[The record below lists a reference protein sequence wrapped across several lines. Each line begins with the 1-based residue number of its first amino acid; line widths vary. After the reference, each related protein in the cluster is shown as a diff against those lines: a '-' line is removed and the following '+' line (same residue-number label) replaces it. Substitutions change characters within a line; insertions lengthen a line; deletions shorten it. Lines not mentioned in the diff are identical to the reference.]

1 MPFGGAVGHAVPLG
15 YEAYAVVPIAF
26 EDASETDYAALI
38 LTDAVVEVLG
48 PFTGEQAVHCG
59 VWEGWPWWYPTG
71 GDPSRPQG
79 TEVGIAWPEGASPTQ
94 AEIDRALAEAREHLA
109 ADSVEFS
116 RRAAARAPA
125 SALLPGDRATAIGDG
140 AARQIGGPAIAGL
153 ARGSLLVSRR
163 ADLDQRD
170 RGRRHEAADRRGRR
184 RPATERAPRHA
195 GRRARHR
202 RLIHAAGKPLHAPL
216 RGERSRSFR
225 RNRIERG
232 CLSTIGTQSG
242 VPRSGA

>member
-1 MPFGGAVGHAVPLG
+1 MVTVVSPDLLAVGAAWEDGPGAGNWIAERLMPFGGAVGHAVPLG

-38 LTDAVVEVLG
+38 VTDAVVEVLG

-109 ADSVEFS
+109 ADSVEFPDAQPLELPH
-116 RRAAARAPA
+116 RRYYLGTGPLRSVTALRDKSEDPPSLVWPEDRSWFLGAPIWTNEIA
-125 SALLPGDRATAIGDG
+125 VADTKLLIDAVVGDPRLNA
-140 AARQIGGPAIAGL
+140 
-153 ARGSLLVSRR
+153 
-163 ADLDQRD
+163 
-170 RGRRHEAADRRGRR
+170 
-184 RPATERAPRHA
+184 RHA
-195 GRRARHR
+195 TPDDE
-202 RLIHAAGKPLHAPL
+202 LDIDD
-216 RGERSRSFR
+216 
-225 RNRIERG
+225 
-232 CLSTIGTQSG
+232 
-242 VPRSGA
+242 